1 MTDSSTAA
9 TAPEPANPP
18 LTLAPPEPVAAV
30 APKQASGMVPLD
42 QAALPG
48 LDQLVTDYAEA
59 LISADPKSPT
69 FSSRADQVRTMGDDD
84 IRKAASVSNRLLQ
97 KSAADMRRSVG
108 EGANVPATLLEL
120 RRTVEGLDPAEATG
134 VKKFLGIIPFG
145 DKITD
150 YFRRYESSQ
159 QHLNAILQAL
169 YDGQDEL
176 RRDNADLEQEKAN
189 LWATMQRLNQY
200 SYIAAKLDE
209 TISARV
215 ATFALSDPMKS
226 KAIEQDVLFYVRQ
239 KHQDLLTQLAVSI
252 QGYLAIDVI
261 RKNNIEL
268 IKGVDRASTTTVA
281 ALRTAVI
288 VAQALANQKLVL
300 DQITALNT
308 TTTGLIESTSRL
320 LADQSVTIQQQA
332 ASSTI
337 GIDQLKI
344 AFANIYQ
351 TMDAVDSFKS
361 ASLTSMAQTIDAL
374 GAEVARSQE
383 YLARARS
390 APETVAL
397 PTPGDQA
404 RAGTAGGLQ
413 LPGAGQ

>member
-1 MTDSSTAA
+1 
-9 TAPEPANPP
+9 
-18 LTLAPPEPVAAV
+18 
-30 APKQASGMVPLD
+30 MVPLD

-48 LDQLVTDYAEA
+48 LDQLVADYAEA
-59 LISADPKSPT
+59 LITADPKSPA
-69 FSSRADQVRTMGDDD
+69 FSRRADQVRTMGDDD
-84 IRKAASVSNRLLQ
+84 IRKAASVSNRLLE
-97 KSAADMRRSVG
+97 KSANDMRRSVG

-120 RRTVEGLDPAEATG
+120 RRTVESLDPSEATR

-200 SYIAAKLDE
+200 IYIAAKLDE
-209 TISARV
+209 AITARV
-215 ATFALSDPMKS
+215 AAFALSDPMKS

-308 TTTGLIESTSRL
+308 TTTGLIESTSRM

-337 GIDQLKI
+337 GLDQLKI
-344 AFANIYQ
+344 AFTNIYQ

-361 ASLTSMAQTIDAL
+361 ASLTSMSQTIDAL

-390 APETVAL
+390 APDEVDVSPASVAATPSGLRL
-397 PTPGDQA
+397 PA
-404 RAGTAGGLQ
+404 
-413 LPGAGQ
+413 AGQ